1 MCDATLWNEAPLA
14 HRQCHEAVERC
25 LRDIMG
31 NDLPWDGK
39 IVVMGGDFRQ
49 IISVVREDTRTQ
61 VLSAC
66 VN

>member
-1 MCDATLWNEAPLA
+1 MA